1 MVNTMYSLKE
11 LLIVE
16 KAVLWLK
23 LEALQLEPHTN
34 FFVRD
39 TDWNIYNLYC
49 MSPLFKK
56 KEKRNMRGGG
66 GGSGSDSPELELGAH
81 LLAPIDA
88 KPWLLVAF
96 LSRQSLLVDGSWSWN
111 FTYEITLTV

>member
-56 KEKRNMRGGG
+56 KKKGIWGGG
-66 GGSGSDSPELELGAH
+66 GRGE
-81 LLAPIDA
+81 
-88 KPWLLVAF
+88 WF
-96 LSRQSLLVDGSWSWN
+96 RLSRVRIGCPSVGPYWC
-111 FTYEITLTV
+111 